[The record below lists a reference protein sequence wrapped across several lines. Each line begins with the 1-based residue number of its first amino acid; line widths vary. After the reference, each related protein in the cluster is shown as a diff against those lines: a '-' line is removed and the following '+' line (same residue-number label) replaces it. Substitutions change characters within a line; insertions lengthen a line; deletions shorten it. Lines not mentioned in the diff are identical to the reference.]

1 MSETREKAARKSGV
15 FIETNNATN
24 ASSVDG
30 KSGEGGDET
39 ASAGVNRPVFFNT
52 FSIAVV

>member
-15 FIETNNATN
+15 FETNNATN

-39 ASAGVNRPVFFNT
+39 ASAGVDRPVFFNA